1 MKKIDSFEKKISK
14 IYVNSY
20 QLSKGY
26 SKENI
31 RKIVEIL
38 SENGVKFDGFRL
50 SNSLDQPDHFFRI
63 FPTLKDLY
71 TYPIDDEYIDDFG
84 LDCIYNDI
92 KFTLTFNFAKNQVVT
107 FTKGNVDLEDLL
119 IQLEK

>member
-38 SENGVKFDGFRL
+38 SENGVKFGGFRL

-92 KFTLTFNFAKNQVVT
+92 KFA
-107 FTKGNVDLEDLL
+107 
-119 IQLEK
+119 